1 MFLYVPRKCCES
13 LFSFHAIHT
22 YTRTHTHIQMRTHA
36 LAHTPHTL
44 LAISERL
51 CRHVTAK
58 KCYPIVFLYIGVV
71 LAMVCFSTSMKID
84 LPGYYIKIH
93 SAIFFYTNCFPNL
106 YCILLSHSK
115 LITNCCTFIIQI

>member
-1 MFLYVPRKCCES
+1 MYPENVVNHCLVFMQYIHT
-13 LFSFHAIHT
+13 HAHIHT
-22 YTRTHTHIQMRTHA
+22 YKRAHTHLRTPAHA
-36 LAHTPHTL
+36 L

-51 CRHVTAK
+51 CGHVTAK

-84 LPGYYIKIH
+84 LPGYYIKIQC
-93 SAIFFYTNCFPNL
+93 AIFFYTNCFPNL